1 MTTTA
6 KANND
11 IKAIAIKTPTGEALQ
26 LQDLFT
32 ERVNILH
39 FQNSF
44 RCGQTCRVV
53 MPIIEENLDT
63 LRQDANIVVIVRD
76 NPFDQYVETTV
87 PQYMMSQ
94 EDLSKFGVLGEDSY
108 IKRATIIVD
117 RDGKELK
124 RWQVAQEQLT
134 SHFAEDVIPAIA
146 ALA

>member
-1 MTTTA
+1 
-6 KANND
+6 
-11 IKAIAIKTPTGEALQ
+11 
-26 LQDLFT
+26 
-32 ERVNILH
+32 
-39 FQNSF
+39 
-44 RCGQTCRVV
+44 

-63 LRQDANIVVIVRD
+63 LRQNANIVVIVRD

-94 EDLSKFGVLGEDSY
+94 EYLSKFGVLGEDSY